1 MIPAMRVARKPDSA
15 HGTEPGD
22 RRAPRAL
29 RATAL
34 AAAVLVS
41 ACTSFGVIDNKPLLS
56 GEDRPGYTLETFN
69 RTLNQRSDELSLAV
83 AFSGGGTRAAALAY
97 GVMQELRDT
106 RVRLQGTERSLLEA
120 VNVISSVSGGSFTSA
135 YYGLYGNRLFED
147 FEARFL
153 RRNIEGAL
161 LRSLFNPLQWFS
173 SHDRTET
180 AVSYYKENLFGEA
193 TFSDLIRKNA
203 PLILINTSDLASGE
217 RFTFSQ
223 EYFDLLCS
231 DLNSFSLARAVTA
244 SSAVPV
250 VFDPVVVENYSGCSR
265 RPAWLTAARQ
275 RDANDPNLAMVVRDN
290 ETYND
295 KVRHRYA
302 QFVDGGITDNLGLRA
317 MLDTIELVGG
327 ARQFQKDMNIQV
339 PQRIAFI
346 SVNAAADT
354 PLGIGATSR
363 APSIENT
370 LNAVTNIQLHRYN
383 VATLQQTQQSVE
395 AWARQL
401 STPQRPVTPYFI
413 RLSFDS
419 MPDGPLR
426 RFLNEI
432 PTSFALSAEQ
442 VDQLIATGRELLRTH
457 PDYQRLVA
465 SLGGVVGVMGA
476 ATPAT
481 PAR

>member
-15 HGTEPGD
+15 HRTEPGD

-193 TFSDLIRKNA
+193 TFRDLIRKNA

-265 RPAWLTAARQ
+265 RP
-275 RDANDPNLAMVVRDN
+275 PP
-290 ETYND
+290 
-295 KVRHRYA
+295 
-302 QFVDGGITDNLGLRA
+302 G
-317 MLDTIELVGG
+317 
-327 ARQFQKDMNIQV
+327 
-339 PQRIAFI
+339 
-346 SVNAAADT
+346 
-354 PLGIGATSR
+354 
-363 APSIENT
+363 
-370 LNAVTNIQLHRYN
+370 
-383 VATLQQTQQSVE
+383 
-395 AWARQL
+395 
-401 STPQRPVTPYFI
+401 
-413 RLSFDS
+413 
-419 MPDGPLR
+419 
-426 RFLNEI
+426 
-432 PTSFALSAEQ
+432 
-442 VDQLIATGRELLRTH
+442 
-457 PDYQRLVA
+457 
-465 SLGGVVGVMGA
+465 
-476 ATPAT
+476 
-481 PAR
+481 

>member
-250 VFDPVVVENYSGCSR
+250 NWCWS
-265 RPAWLTAARQ
+265 TQAASSSTTQ
-275 RDANDPNLAMVVRDN
+275 
-290 ETYND
+290 
-295 KVRHRYA
+295 
-302 QFVDGGITDNLGLRA
+302 Q
-317 MLDTIELVGG
+317 
-327 ARQFQKDMNIQV
+327 
-339 PQRIAFI
+339 
-346 SVNAAADT
+346 
-354 PLGIGATSR
+354 TSR
-363 APSIENT
+363 ARS
-370 LNAVTNIQLHRYN
+370 R
-383 VATLQQTQQSVE
+383 
-395 AWARQL
+395 
-401 STPQRPVTPYFI
+401 
-413 RLSFDS
+413 
-419 MPDGPLR
+419 
-426 RFLNEI
+426 
-432 PTSFALSAEQ
+432 
-442 VDQLIATGRELLRTH
+442 
-457 PDYQRLVA
+457 
-465 SLGGVVGVMGA
+465 
-476 ATPAT
+476 
-481 PAR
+481 

>member
-15 HGTEPGD
+15 HGTEPSD
-22 RRAPRAL
+22 RRKPWAL

-217 RFTFSQ
+217 RFVAGALFLGVEQAQ
-223 EYFDLLCS
+223 EQYPGQLRHVLQRAGAIGAAHDVADGFD
-231 DLNSFSLARAVTA
+231 
-244 SSAVPV
+244 
-250 VFDPVVVENYSGCSR
+250 EG
-265 RPAWLTAARQ
+265 RQ
-275 RDANDPNLAMVVRDN
+275 RLGGADGLGQLGRLRHLRYLHSRLLLGWGCFFLVHQRLMLPVALRNQARDTGVRD
-290 ETYND
+290 
-295 KVRHRYA
+295 
-302 QFVDGGITDNLGLRA
+302 
-317 MLDTIELVGG
+317 
-327 ARQFQKDMNIQV
+327 
-339 PQRIAFI
+339 
-346 SVNAAADT
+346 
-354 PLGIGATSR
+354 
-363 APSIENT
+363 
-370 LNAVTNIQLHRYN
+370 
-383 VATLQQTQQSVE
+383 
-395 AWARQL
+395 
-401 STPQRPVTPYFI
+401 
-413 RLSFDS
+413 
-419 MPDGPLR
+419 
-426 RFLNEI
+426 
-432 PTSFALSAEQ
+432 
-442 VDQLIATGRELLRTH
+442 
-457 PDYQRLVA
+457 
-465 SLGGVVGVMGA
+465 
-476 ATPAT
+476 
-481 PAR
+481 

>member
-265 RPAWLTAARQ
+265 RPPAWLTAARQ
-275 RDANDPNLAMVVRDN
+275 RDANNPNLAMVVRDN
-290 ETYND
+290 ETYQD

-317 MLDTIELVGG
+317 MLDTDRAGRRRAAVPEGHEHPG
-327 ARQFQKDMNIQV
+327 AAAHRV
-339 PQRIAFI
+339 HLGQRSRGHAPGHRRHEPRPLHREHAERGHQHPAAPLQRGH
-346 SVNAAADT
+346 AAADAAKRRGLGQAAVDPAAPRDPVFHPPELRQHAGRAAA
-354 PLGIGATSR
+354 PLSERDPHQLR
-363 APSIENT
+363 AERRTGGP
-370 LNAVTNIQLHRYN
+370 ADRHR
-383 VATLQQTQQSVE
+383 A
-395 AWARQL
+395 
-401 STPQRPVTPYFI
+401 
-413 RLSFDS
+413 
-419 MPDGPLR
+419 
-426 RFLNEI
+426 
-432 PTSFALSAEQ
+432 
-442 VDQLIATGRELLRTH
+442 
-457 PDYQRLVA
+457 
-465 SLGGVVGVMGA
+465 
-476 ATPAT
+476 
-481 PAR
+481 